1 MTSLRSR
8 LFLAIALVAVLS
20 VGVASLI
27 GAVLTRRA
35 AERATLRDVAA
46 KADLIQAR
54 EKASLNPL
62 GRLDGLRRFLRERGE
77 RVRRVRLDG
86 TSPYVPADEA
96 RLVRAG
102 RPRNGTLTVDGTRYF
117 YAARL
122 VSEASPDRGRGFVLL
137 RPTESATARWEPQL
151 QSLGVAA
158 AVTAGLAAVAAFLLA
173 RAVSRPVGRVAD
185 ASRTLARS
193 GSAEPVPVEG
203 PRELAVLAASFN
215 DMAAQLARAREAERS
230 FLLSVSHELKT
241 PLTAIRGYAE
251 ALEDGAVPVEEASA
265 TIRLEA
271 ARLERLVGDLLDL
284 ARMNK
289 REFSVRRDAIDLAA
303 AAHEAVRRHEWQ
315 AREFGVT
322 LEAVAPH
329 SAPAVGDADRT
340 LQVVS
345 NLVENALR
353 LTPPGG
359 VVRVVAEA
367 GTIAVE
373 DNGPGLRPEELARAF
388 ERFYLYS
395 RYGKE
400 RPVGTGLGLA
410 IVEQLTHDMGGTVEV
425 ESDPDRLTRFVVRLP
440 RRPPDETARPAAGEL
455 THA

>member
-1 MTSLRSR
+1 VSSLRSR
-8 LFLAIALVAVLS
+8 LFLAIGLVAVLS
-20 VGVASLI
+20 VAVAFLI

-54 EKASLNPL
+54 EQRSLNPL
-62 GRLDGLRRFLRERGE
+62 GPASIESLRRFLRERGE
-77 RVRRVRLDG
+77 RVRRVHLDG
-86 TSPYVPADEA
+86 SSPYLPPDRAAV
-96 RLVRAG
+96 VRSN
-102 RPRNGTLTVDGTRYF
+102 RPSNGTITVDGTRYF
-117 YAARL
+117 FAARL
-122 VSEASPDRGRGFVLL
+122 VAEATPDKGRGFVLL
-137 RPTESATARWEPQL
+137 RPTESAAARWQPQL
-151 QSLGVAA
+151 ESLVVAA
-158 AVTAGLAAVAAFLLA
+158 AVTAILAAIAAFLLA
-173 RAVSRPVGRVAD
+173 RAVSRPVGRVAE
-185 ASRTLARS
+185 ASRTLAES

-203 PRELAVLAASFN
+203 PRELAVLASSFN
-215 DMAAQLARAREAERS
+215 EMAEQLERAREAERS

-251 ALEDGAVPVEEASA
+251 GLEDGAVPVDEASA

-271 ARLERLVGDLLDL
+271 ARLERLVFDLLDL

-289 REFSVRRDAIDLAA
+289 HEFSVRREPIDLAA
-303 AAHEAVRRHEWQ
+303 AAREAVRRHEWQ
-315 AREFGVT
+315 AREFGVA
-322 LEAVAPH
+322 LEAVANGA
-329 SAPAVGDADRT
+329 APALADSDRT
-340 LQVVS
+340 LQVVA

-359 VVRVVAEA
+359 TVRVVAEP

-373 DNGPGLRPEELARAF
+373 DTGPGLHADELPRAF

-410 IVEQLTHDMGGTVEV
+410 IVKQLSEDMGGTVEV
-425 ESDPDRLTRFVVRLP
+425 ESDPGRRTRFVVRLP
-440 RRPPDETARPAAGEL
+440 QPARGASTAETEL
-455 THA
+455 TRA